1 MAGAVMLEKPI
12 SEAQLLARLSP
23 LAKKARP

>member
-1 MAGAVMLEKPI
+1 MAGAVMLEKPV

-23 LAKKARP
+23 IVKKTKR